1 MNLMMIIGF
10 KIRNLSKYI
19 MVKNAMKIELNM
31 LQELNMLHRCLLN
44 SALSWSYRIEV
55 GSTFLIKKSISYGPL
70 LYQLVRLDDLGKLSC
85 IFPAE

>member
-19 MVKNAMKIELNM
+19 MVKNAMKI
-31 LQELNMLHRCLLN
+31 ELNMLHRCLLN